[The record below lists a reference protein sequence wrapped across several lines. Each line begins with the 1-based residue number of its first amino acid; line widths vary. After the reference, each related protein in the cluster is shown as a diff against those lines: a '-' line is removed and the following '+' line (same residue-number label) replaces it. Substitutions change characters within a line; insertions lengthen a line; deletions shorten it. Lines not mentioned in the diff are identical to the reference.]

1 MFSTYFTPFSY
12 IPIFDFE
19 QVNVSWVIFIS
30 VYTSIDVGSFI
41 IIYHD
46 SKINQYVGLSLNK
59 EKYFVHPESR
69 RKVAT
74 YITGD
79 RDGIS

>member
-1 MFSTYFTPFSY
+1 MFD
-12 IPIFDFE
+12 DFE
-19 QVNVSWVIFIS
+19 QVNVDWDTFNSNAITIP

-74 YITGD
+74 YIAGNTGVF
-79 RDGIS
+79 RTLSNI